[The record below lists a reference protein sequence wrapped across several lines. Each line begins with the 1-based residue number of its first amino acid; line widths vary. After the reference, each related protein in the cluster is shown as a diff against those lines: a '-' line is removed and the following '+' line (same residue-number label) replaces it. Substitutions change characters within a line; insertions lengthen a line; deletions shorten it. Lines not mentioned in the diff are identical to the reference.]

1 MRCATIAVMAA
12 AMLVAVS
19 GAALAAPVGGT
30 FDSRTDSSIVVGP
43 YDFDLGVGGFWEDV
57 LDSVGFFTAW
67 GHPQWNIEA
76 WDPDWYDGQYGY
88 IQLGNYNNAPWFGSE
103 AEGITSYFGYIDRWT
118 LDTTY
123 TLGQNNEILNLDLVL
138 WGMATLDQYNS
149 GEYNHWNHTPM
160 DAPVQITFEMGFSGV
175 PDEGYLGG
183 APDYFA
189 VAVVPEPATM
199 GLLGLGLI
207 GLLKRR
213 KAQK

>member
-76 WDPDWYDGQYGY
+76 WDAGYDDGAVVAG
-88 IQLGNYNNAPWFGSE
+88 
-103 AEGITSYFGYIDRWT
+103 
-118 LDTTY
+118 
-123 TLGQNNEILNLDLVL
+123 V
-138 WGMATLDQYNS
+138 
-149 GEYNHWNHTPM
+149 TP
-160 DAPVQITFEMGFSGV
+160 
-175 PDEGYLGG
+175 
-183 APDYFA
+183 
-189 VAVVPEPATM
+189 VPEPATM
-199 GLLGLGLI
+199 ALVGLGLGVLVT
-207 GLLKRR
+207 RR
-213 KAQK
+213 RRSIR